1 MKYVYA
7 VSEQSEL
14 LQYQAFVAQHE
25 RRLHEYL
32 KFLDVAY
39 LVKDLPKAIVWTSE
53 ETATALLSNIPLPG
67 YTNEFR
73 TVFCPDIDTW
83 REIYL
88 HQLDDTENKEVRRYY
103 ETGLTE
109 NHILQIL
116 GHEFVHHSDLFIDEA
131 YEKAMWFE
139 EGMCEYI
146 SRRYFLTEEQFQTE
160 ARINALLVQ
169 HFEQRHGPRK
179 LEDFCADT
187 YTGTYAGIF
196 CAYWRSFLAV
206 NSIVQRFGGDV
217 MAVFREYRRWF
228 DTSPSL
234 PLSQWFRLL

>member
-1 MKYVYA
+1 MKDLFVVTSREELAHYQHISDHLHKRLDPYL
-7 VSEQSEL
+7 EL
-14 LQYQAFVAQHE
+14 LSKTYGVT
-25 RRLHEYL
+25 
-32 KFLDVAY
+32 
-39 LVKDLPKAIVWTSE
+39 DLPKAIVWTNVL
-53 ETATALLSNIPLPG
+53 TATQLISDIPVPA
-67 YTNEFR
+67 YTNDHR
-73 TVFCPDIDTW
+73 TVFCPDLEIW
-83 REIYL
+83 QSIYL
-88 HQLDDTENKEVRRYY
+88 GQLEEGENPEVRRYY
-103 ETGLTE
+103 ETALTQD
-109 NHILQIL
+109 HVLQIL
-116 GHEFVHHSDLFIDEA
+116 GHEFVHHSELFIDEA
-131 YEKAMWFE
+131 YEKTMWFE

-160 ARINALLVQ
+160 ARINTLLVQ
-169 HFEQRHGPRK
+169 QFEQRHGPRK